1 MAHEIA
7 HLSQRHY
14 ARRLEQQER
23 NTPLTIAGILAGII
37 LTAAT
42 GSQAGIATIA
52 GTQALAIDN
61 MLRHSR
67 AHEQEAD
74 RLGLELLAEAGYD
87 PTGMPAMFERMLR
100 QARLQGNRPPEYL
113 STHPLTES
121 GSRTPGHGSRTTATR
136 TATGKTWPTT
146 SCEIAFACD
155 TPTIWETRKGCFVA
169 SSSNPRARH
178 GQPPVMDWRTP

>member
-1 MAHEIA
+1 MPGFSLGPERTRIC
-7 HLSQRHY
+7 
-14 ARRLEQQER
+14 RRDGPRDCPPQSASLRAPAANSR
-23 NTPLTIAGILAGII
+23 NATPLTIAGILAGII

-100 QARLQGNRPPEYL
+100 QARLQGTGHRNTSRP
-113 STHPLTES
+113 
-121 GSRTPGHGSRTTATR
+121 TR
-136 TATGKTWPTT
+136 
-146 SCEIAFACD
+146 
-155 TPTIWETRKGCFVA
+155 
-169 SSSNPRARH
+169 
-178 GQPPVMDWRTP
+178 